1 MHHIELSS
9 KALNVSV
16 NIGDN
21 HLASDQQAASQKLGP
36 PAQFTRQAHVGRHQE
51 RANKD
56 SHPTEPVRGAVAIT
70 PGHSTTATNLG
81 SARMSMFEAE
91 KAPENICA
99 MRRGLPSKQAAA
111 GVIVRP
117 SNTSAEFRV
126 GKGLTLDSK

>member
-16 NIGDN
+16 NIGDH
-21 HLASDQQAASQKLGP
+21 HLASDQQAAGQKLGP
-36 PAQFTRQAHVGRHQE
+36 PAPITRQAQVGRHQI
-51 RANKD
+51 RADK
-56 SHPTEPVRGAVAIT
+56 SSYPTEPVPGAVAIT
-70 PGHSTTATNLG
+70 AGHLITATNLG

-99 MRRGLPSKQAAA
+99 MRRGLPSKPAAA
-111 GVIVRP
+111 GGIVRP
-117 SNTSAEFRV
+117 SNPSVEFRV